1 MADPEVDV
9 VSVALEVSETS
20 KPGGLDGWSGS
31 TNICLTGGHYD
42 VFHSLGRAI
51 LLRHLIVYIWHSP
64 GHPHPPP
71 PGDGHGSLPRPL
83 WEWVGWLWMGGNAG

>member
-1 MADPEVDV
+1 MGALPPQMQMEEEEVAAPGEAR
-9 VSVALEVSETS
+9 VARQRPSG
-20 KPGGLDGWSGS
+20 PALDIKNLSPATWPLSGRW
-31 TNICLTGGHYD
+31 Y
-42 VFHSLGRAI
+42 VYPY
-51 LLRHLIVYIWHSP
+51 VYIWHSP